1 MSESLRKTLVNTKQQ
16 LLALEHIAS
25 DAIQEAQQAQNSQA
39 EEIAVHAQRA
49 AYVAYDLINLFPD
62 AADRVLEAEANT
74 PAAIRAR
81 WVRRIAL
88 MSDEELMQMNAALA
102 PAETEVQARCPGCNT
117 PLSEPPAEIPP
128 DVQYYVCH
136 DCQRPIMIG

>member
-1 MSESLRKTLVNTKQQ
+1 MSESLRNAITNTKQQ

-25 DAIQEAQQAQNSQA
+25 EAIQQAQNSQA
-39 EEIAVHAQRA
+39 EETAVHAQRA

-62 AADRVLEAEANT
+62 AADRVLEVEANT

-81 WVRRIAL
+81 WVRRLTL
-88 MSDEELMQMNAALA
+88 MSDDELMQMNAALA
-102 PAETEVQARCPGCNT
+102 PAETEVQVRCPGCNT
-117 PLSEPPAEIPP
+117 PLNEPAAEIPP
-128 DVQYYVCH
+128 NVQYYVCH